1 MSVWKCYIIPISLFS
16 ILYNIPKF
24 MELKVT
30 WISEIVV
37 SLKNSLNVLIFPL
50 TSNEYF
56 KDKHRFQFQVS

>member
-37 SLKNSLNVLIFPL
+37 SLKISLKCLNNSVDL
-50 TSNEYF
+50 
-56 KDKHRFQFQVS
+56 K